1 MITAIDTPVLSLTD
15 VTLTYPDGEN
25 KVTVLDG
32 VSLQV
37 TPGTMTAVT
46 GESGCGKSTLLS
58 VAAGLAVPDSG
69 TVTVAGDD
77 LSQGRADGAVRTRV
91 RRESIGMVF
100 QSPNLLASLRVREQL
115 LIADH
120 IRDQRPGRITRATR
134 ATKARA
140 DDLLDRVGLAGL
152 GDRRVS
158 ELSGGQRQRVN
169 IARALTGS
177 PQLLLA
183 DEPTSA
189 LDADRSRQIVR
200 LLRELTDDLGLA
212 SVLVTHDRNHLDL
225 VDDVLTLE

>member
-25 KVTVLDG
+25 RVTVLDG

-37 TPGTMTAVT
+37 APGTMTAVT

-77 LSQGRADGAVRTRV
+77 LSPGRADGAVRTRV

-120 IRDQRPGRITRATR
+120 IRNQRPGRITRAIR
-134 ATKARA
+134 PTKARA

-212 SVLVTHDRNHLDL
+212 SVLVTHDRSHLDL
-225 VDDVLTLE
+225 VDDVLTLG